1 MPSPSPEAATP
12 LARLTVVPTVP
23 AARIVRAREL
33 ESAGHYEEAR
43 DALGDLWRGV
53 GERPAVEPNDATLT
67 ASALLCVA
75 IISGRLASATA
86 DSAGAT
92 RAKDLTSESH
102 SAFERLGDVGGCASA
117 LIELG
122 HCYWR
127 EGAFDE
133 ARVTLRSALA
143 LLGARDPC
151 LSVLALT
158 RLAVAEKSAQRYP
171 EALRVLEECR
181 PLVDRIDSPFLKGT
195 FFNTLAGVLN
205 KYPEKIDEALLA
217 YAAAAGYFD
226 EAGHERYR
234 ARVKNNCAC
243 LYRGLGRYE
252 EAHDCLDQARPLFAR
267 LRDESS
273 VAQVDESRARIFVL
287 QRRYLEALRVLRPAI
302 ATLERGGEPAL
313 LAEALTTQGVALAR
327 AGYRDQAR
335 AALQRA
341 ADVAET
347 AGALEA
353 AGRAALT
360 LIEELGERTSLQETV
375 RLYESAADWLKD
387 SKDAAAAER
396 LRACSLVVVRL
407 LSRPLARAEAGQSS
421 VHVFPQVQ
429 PRPAGETF
437 EVYLPDDSLAGAGLY
452 RDDAVTF
459 SLTSTWSDGDLVFA
473 VSPDGN
479 FIAFI
484 FGEPGSRRVRLEG
497 AHLQCPVRRYRER
510 QVIVFGVRV

>member
-1 MPSPSPEAATP
+1 MPHAI
-12 LARLTVVPTVP
+12 LTVVPAAP
-23 AARIVRAREL
+23 GARIARAREL
-33 ESAGHYEEAR
+33 ERAGRYEEAR

-53 GERPAVEPNDATLT
+53 GVRPSAAAADSGTL
-67 ASALLCVA
+67 AAAMLCVS
-75 IISGRLASATA
+75 IISGRLASAAA

-92 RAKDLTSESH
+92 RAKDLTSESL
-102 SAFERLGDVGGCASA
+102 SAFERINDALGAAEA
-117 LIELG
+117 LVELG

-133 ARVTLRSALA
+133 ARVTLSSALDR
-143 LLGARDPC
+143 LGARKPY
-151 LSVLALT
+151 LRVLALT
-158 RLAVAEKSAQRYP
+158 RLAVVEKSAQRYP
-171 EALRVLEECR
+171 EALGVLEECR
-181 PLVDRIDSPFLKGT
+181 PLVDGIDSPFLKGT

-205 KYPEKIDEALLA
+205 KYPEKSDEALIA

-234 ARVKNNCAC
+234 ARVENNCAW
-243 LYRGLGRYE
+243 LYRDLSKYE
-252 EAHDCLDQARPLFAR
+252 EAHDCLDRARALFVR

-273 VAQVDESRARIFVL
+273 VAQVDESRARVLVL
-287 QRRYLEALRVLRPAI
+287 QRRYLDALRVLRPAV

-347 AGALEA
+347 AGALES

-360 LIEELGERTSLQETV
+360 LIEELGERTSLQEIV
-375 RLYESAADWLKD
+375 RLYEHAAAWLKK
-387 SKDAAAAER
+387 SKDVAAAER
-396 LRACSLVVVRL
+396 LRACSLVVVKL
-407 LSRPLARAEAGQSS
+407 LSRPLARTEAGQSS
-421 VHVFPQVQ
+421 VHVFPQPQ
-429 PRPAGETF
+429 PRPARETF
-437 EVYLPDDSLAGAGLY
+437 EVYLPDDSLAGEGLY

-459 SLTSTWSDGDLVFA
+459 SLTSRWSDGDLIFA
-473 VSPDGN
+473 ATPDGN

-484 FGEPGSRRVRLEG
+484 FAEPGDSQVRLEG
-497 AHLQCPVRRYRER
+497 AHADCPVRRYRAR